1 MSAAPIDPNDVSS
14 GIKDGLLASVLGGM
28 AMVARLLLSH
38 EPVTFPW
45 VVRRVAA
52 ASIFAVIVGYGI
64 EDQIHSAG
72 LRMAVIGAS
81 GYCAPEGLDYLLK
94 WVRAKGEAEIKKVT
108 GVSIKRDKNA
118 KRKKAK

>member
-14 GIKDGLLASVLGGM
+14 GIKDGLLASILGGM

-52 ASIFAVIVGYGI
+52 AAIVAVIVGFSI
-64 EDQIHSAG
+64 EGQIHTPG

-94 WVRAKGEAEIKKVT
+94 YVKAKGEAELNKVKGT
-108 GVSIKRDKNA
+108 KRA
-118 KRKKAK
+118 KRKTK